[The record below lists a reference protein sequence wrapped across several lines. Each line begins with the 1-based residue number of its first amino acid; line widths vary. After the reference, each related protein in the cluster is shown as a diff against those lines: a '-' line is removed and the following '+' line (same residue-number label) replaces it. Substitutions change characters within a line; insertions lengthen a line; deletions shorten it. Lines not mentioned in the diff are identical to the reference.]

1 MNYLFS
7 RCDDKKTGSLD
18 QFPVRCG
25 HIYTE
30 PGPEPNLQPV
40 RASYYLQERESAG
53 AHNSHNSLCLK
64 TRGYIIRIIDKG
76 KAKGVKSAL
85 ESEWIQF
92 LFLNI
97 KIK

>member
-1 MNYLFS
+1 MIRRLDHSISFPSDAVIFIQS
-7 RCDDKKTGSLD
+7 RGPSQICS
-18 QFPVRCG
+18 QSEPAI
-25 HIYTE
+25 IY
-30 PGPEPNLQPV
+30 
-40 RASYYLQERESAG
+40 RRESAG

-92 LFLNI
+92 LFLYI